1 MSCLAYPPPQ
11 LVSPPVT
18 QFRKLS
24 TLSRELPK
32 VSPLVRQIRLDS
44 ASWFKGSRQTQ
55 WPDKKLLQA
64 KLHEFYLANVG
75 EGDAE

>member
-1 MSCLAYPPPQ
+1 MSCLAYPSPQ

-18 QFRKLS
+18 PFRKLS

-32 VSPLVRQIRLDS
+32 VSPLVLPTHPDAVRVS
-44 ASWFKGSRQTQ
+44 CQTQ
-55 WPDKKLLQA
+55 LPEKKLLQA

-75 EGDAE
+75 DGDAE